1 MKNTFIIGLM
11 VLITIEIKAQRV
23 PQFNEYIQQNPID
36 SRIAIGII
44 RQQKYDARKDW
55 IQERINQL
63 GSYYNTLYKSLP
75 KKAKQSG
82 NEIKNLSN
90 CWKEII
96 NYTDSIGLID
106 YADDYEF
113 YKIKENYQYFEDK
126 LIESFNN

>member
-1 MKNTFIIGLM
+1 MKNYFFLFFIALS
-11 VLITIEIKAQRV
+11 TIINAQTT
-23 PQFNEYIQQNPID
+23 PNFNGYIQQNPID
-36 SRIAIGII
+36 SRIAMGII

-106 YADDYEF
+106 FADDYEF
-113 YKIKENYQYFEDK
+113 NKIKKNYQYFEDK
-126 LIESFNN
+126 LIESYNN